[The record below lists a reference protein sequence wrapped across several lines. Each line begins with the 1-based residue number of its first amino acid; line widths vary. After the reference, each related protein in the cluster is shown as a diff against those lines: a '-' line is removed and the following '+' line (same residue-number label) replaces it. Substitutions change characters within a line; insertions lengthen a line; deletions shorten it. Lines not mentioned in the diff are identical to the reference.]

1 MTKVKIMVTQA
12 DIDRGEPREGGS
24 CPIAL
29 ACLRAFPDRG
39 TMVHVSDDH
48 LVVNRLDEQG
58 YGRDPVAYALPPSAQ
73 EFIQKFDGRQDC
85 TPCPGPF
92 EFEVERS

>member
-1 MTKVKIMVTQA
+1 MSKVKIMVTQA

-29 ACLRAFPDRG
+29 ACSRAFPG

-48 LVVNRLDEQG
+48 LVVNELDERG
-58 YGRDPVAYALPPSAQ
+58 YGRYPVAYMIPLSAQ
-73 EFIQKFDGRQDC
+73 EFIQKFDSRQDC
-85 TPCPGPF
+85 TPYPGPF